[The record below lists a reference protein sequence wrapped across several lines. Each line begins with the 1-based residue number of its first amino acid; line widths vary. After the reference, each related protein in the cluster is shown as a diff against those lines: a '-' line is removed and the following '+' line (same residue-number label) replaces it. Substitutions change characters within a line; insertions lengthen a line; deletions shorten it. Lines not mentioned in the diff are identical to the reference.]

1 MSDEGIYSVN
11 ELLDKEI
18 RPCAPIIDGFI
29 WEKDNVLI
37 VGHEKAG
44 KSVLA
49 MQIAFAISSGQPLF
63 GEFAVQKPCNVLYI
77 QTEGK
82 IPQTAE
88 RIREM
93 LKMNDCDP
101 NKLYIAYYPN
111 LGLDT
116 QEGME
121 LFRLELDKTGFK
133 PEVIIVD
140 PLYHSMKGSLIDEQD
155 ARKMT
160 ANMRVLMERYG
171 CAIVIVHHTH
181 KPIRHEGKMIA
192 EGDNSI
198 FGSFVWKAWADHT
211 FLFRVDKTKLRILSC
226 DTQRSGK
233 VVDYQELK
241 LIGTPFLGLERKEDE
256 SKNYEISIRRC
267 IEESGGEGM
276 TREEIVTTTGVSLST
291 VEKSLRRL
299 IEVGEVIK
307 CTKKRP
313 VKYWSKAVVATQE
326 TQSSLRKNQETNQ

>member
-1 MSDEGIYSVN
+1 VSDEGIYSVE
-11 ELLDKEI
+11 ELLLREI
-18 RPCAPIIDGFI
+18 RPCAPIIEGFI

-44 KSVLA
+44 KSILA

-181 KPIRHEGKMIA
+181 KPIRFEGKTIA

-211 FLFRVDKTKLRILSC
+211 FLFRMDKTKLRILTC

-233 VVDYQELK
+233 VVQEQELK

-256 SKNYEISIRRC
+256 SGAYELCIRRA
-267 IEESGGEGM
+267 IEESGKDGL
-276 TREEIVTTTGVSLST
+276 TRIEICDKTKKTLST

-299 IEVGEVIK
+299 IEVGEVTK
-307 CTKKRP
+307 CTTKRP
-313 VKYWSKAVVATQE
+313 VKYWSKAVLAT
-326 TQSSLRKNQETNQ
+326 S